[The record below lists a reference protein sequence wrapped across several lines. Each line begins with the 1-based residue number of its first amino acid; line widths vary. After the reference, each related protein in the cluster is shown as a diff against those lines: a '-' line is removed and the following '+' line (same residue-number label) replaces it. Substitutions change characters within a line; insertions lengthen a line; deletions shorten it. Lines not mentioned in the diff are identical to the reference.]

1 MSNDVFSKL
10 RQRMTLTYSLICGLI
25 VTIVVFAAYA
35 LTWWS
40 ILAIEKN
47 ELYDKIIHEGEEWI
61 SSKEAPVNEKEL
73 TSGSMLAY
81 FEDSDGKTVIL
92 NQLGETV
99 EGKTL
104 AKNRHKWPTL
114 ERKTCLIRM
123 HDSDG
128 NHYRYLAGVVLVKD
142 GDKTVGTL
150 YMFKNFH
157 VYYAAAKHT
166 LGWLFG
172 LIVVL
177 FGVGGLGSYYLA
189 GKSIKPISE
198 MYERQKQFTAD
209 ASHEMRTPLSVLK
222 LSCQGVQTDDESK
235 LSEFSQET
243 VQMMEVEI
251 DRLTRLTE
259 NLMTLARTDSNNLQI
274 HFAVF
279 DFSHMLGKVVQQMR
293 LIAAEKNI
301 TIEEQVQKNI
311 NIFGEV
317 NGLNRLLIILLDNAI
332 KYSPEATTINV
343 AMSKDKNHILLKV
356 VDQGEGISVE
366 DRGKI
371 FDRFYRVDKARS
383 RSMGGLGLGLSLA
396 KAIVTEHKGKIWIE
410 DNEHGKGS
418 VFNVSIPLKNS

>member
-10 RQRMTLTYSLICGLI
+10 RKRMTLTYALICALI

-47 ELYDKIIHEGEEWI
+47 ELYDKIIHEGEEWV
-61 SSKEAPVNEKEL
+61 SSKEAPVNATEL
-73 TSGSMLAY
+73 TTGSMLAY
-81 FEDSDGKTVIL
+81 FVAPDGKTVIM
-92 NQLGETV
+92 NQLGETAA
-99 EGKTL
+99 GKAL

-114 ERKTCLIRM
+114 ERKTRLIRM
-123 HDSDG
+123 HDDQG
-128 NHYRYLAGVVLVKD
+128 NHHRYLASVVVVKD

-166 LGWLFG
+166 LGWLLG

-177 FGVGGLGSYYLA
+177 FGAGGLGSYYLA
-189 GKSIKPISE
+189 GKSIKPINE
-198 MYERQKQFTAD
+198 MYDKQKQFTAD
-209 ASHEMRTPLSVLK
+209 ASHEMRTPLTVLK
-222 LSCQGVQTDDESK
+222 LSCQGVQSDDENK

-243 VQMMEVEI
+243 VQMMEEEI
-251 DRLTRLTE
+251 DRLTRLTK
-259 NLMTLARTDSNNLQI
+259 NLMTLARTDSNNLQL
-274 HFAVF
+274 HFSAF
-279 DFSHMLGKVVQQMR
+279 DFSQMVSKVVQQMR
-293 LIAAEKNI
+293 LVATEKSI
-301 TIEEQVQKNI
+301 TIEEQVQENI
-311 NIFGEV
+311 KILGDTNS
-317 NGLNRLLIILLDNAI
+317 LNRLLIILLDNAI

-343 AMSKDKNHILLKV
+343 VMGKDKHNILLKIA
-356 VDQGEGISVE
+356 DQGEGISVE
-366 DRGKI
+366 DKNKV

-418 VFNVSIPLKNS
+418 VFNISLPLKNS

>member
-1 MSNDVFSKL
+1 MSNNIFFKL
-10 RQRMTLTYSLICGLI
+10 RKRMTLTYSLICALI

-73 TSGSMLAY
+73 TTGSMLAY
-81 FEDSDGKTVIL
+81 FEAPDGKTLIL
-92 NQLGETV
+92 DQLGETV

-114 ERKTCLIRM
+114 ERKTRLIRM
-123 HDSDG
+123 HDDQG
-128 NHYRYLAGVVLVKD
+128 NHYRYLAGVVVVKD

-166 LGWLFG
+166 LGWLLG

-177 FGVGGLGSYYLA
+177 FGAGGLGSYYLA

-198 MYERQKQFTAD
+198 MYDKQKQFTAD

-222 LSCQGVQTDDESK
+222 LSCQGVQSDDESK
-235 LSEFSQET
+235 LSDFSQET
-243 VQMMEVEI
+243 VQMMEDEI

-259 NLMTLARTDSNNLQI
+259 NLMTLARTDSNNLQL
-274 HFAVF
+274 HFSTF
-279 DFSHMLGKVVQQMR
+279 DFSQMLDKVVQQMR
-293 LIAAEKNI
+293 LVASEKGI
-301 TIEEQVQKNI
+301 TIEEQVQKNVK
-311 NIFGEV
+311 IFGDA

-343 AMSKDKNHILLKV
+343 VMCKDKHNILLKIA
-356 VDQGEGISVE
+356 DQGEGISAE
-366 DRGKI
+366 DKNKV

-396 KAIVTEHKGKIWIE
+396 KAIVTEHKGKICIE
-410 DNEHGKGS
+410 DNKTGKGS
-418 VFNVSIPLKNS
+418 VFNISLPLKNS